1 MQDAYISAKRAAE
14 ICGVSVKTIWNWC
27 REGKVKASKIGG
39 KRNIRIK
46 YADLIAYMD
55 SCSNRP
61 GDGGTD

>member
-14 ICGVSVKTIWNWC
+14 ICGVSVKTVWSWC
-27 REGKVKASKIGG
+27 RSGKLKASKIGS
-39 KRNIRIK
+39 RNIRIA

-61 GDGGTD
+61 CSESEG